1 MSSVPSEP
9 ERYSIDE
16 MMDRLKNASSGN
28 PEDGELVTRSDG
40 TQAIRVRKRKRRSKQ
55 PQKEDSRRGRRARV
69 IQVSAALLLIFLAAL
84 AIGGGVVYSNSSAF
98 REKLIKH
105 ISEAS
110 GASATLET
118 FRMNPKTANSGNLTL
133 QWPEGN
139 VMKSLALRT
148 LIAEVFPSSFFSKTF
163 SGEEIAVADAT
174 LTLQAPEEG
183 KPVRATAPSPSGLP
197 IDFKRYRTANFQLSW
212 GDPATSPFK
221 VVKSEALLAAK
232 ATSGR
237 PQLSLYKGELLVAG
251 WPKLRVNRSLIEFRG
266 EETDIIG
273 LRLLHETDERG
284 SLEFSG
290 TITPLKPDQRSTL
303 SVELKAFELS
313 GVTGNTLGRLLS
325 GRVDSQSSTKSNFL
339 TFSPGADPAP
349 VLDATFISTPSST
362 IEVRGFPFL
371 FDLAQLL
378 NDEWFEHPVFEGES
392 TGTIHREKGSIS
404 LRNLDLQAKNRL
416 ALRGEI
422 TVAAND
428 SLSGTL
434 RLGLTD
440 AMITTAVTP
449 ALRSLF
455 GTVTEGYRWVDLE
468 LSGTGTAP
476 KDDFKDLFSEATK
489 PSTSAPAPRATSSG
503 SSFEELTRP
512 K

>member
-16 MMDRLKNASSGN
+16 MMDRLKNATPGN

-55 PQKEDSRRGRRARV
+55 PQKEDSRRGHRARIV
-69 IQVSAALLLIFLAAL
+69 QVSAALLLVFLAAL
-84 AIGGGVVYSNSSAF
+84 ALGGGVVYSNSSAY
-98 REKLIKH
+98 REKLVKH

-110 GASATLET
+110 GATATLET
-118 FRMNPKTANSGNLTL
+118 FRMNPKTANSGNLLL

-139 VMKSLALRT
+139 VMKSLALRG
-148 LIAEVFPSSFFSKTF
+148 LVAEVFPSSFFGKTF
-163 SGEEIAVADAT
+163 SGEEISVIDAT

-183 KPVRATAPSPSGLP
+183 KAARVTAAPPAGLP
-197 IDFKRYRTANFQLSW
+197 IDFKRYRAANFQLAW
-212 GDPATSPFK
+212 GESATSPFK
-221 VVKSEALLAAK
+221 LVKSEAVLAAK

-237 PQLSLYKGELLVAG
+237 PQLSLYKGELLVTG

-290 TITPLKPDQRSTL
+290 IVAPLKPDHRSSL

-313 GVTGNTLGRLLS
+313 GITGNTLGRLLS
-325 GRVDSQSSTKSNFL
+325 GRVDSSSSTKSNFL
-339 TFSPGADPAP
+339 AFSSGADSAP
-349 VLDATFISTPSST
+349 ILDATFVSTPSST
-362 IEVRGFPFL
+362 MEVRGFPFL
-371 FDLAQLL
+371 FALSQLL
-378 NDEWFEHPVFEGES
+378 NDEWFEHPMFDGES
-392 TGTIHREKGSIS
+392 TGVIHREKGAVS

-416 ALRGEI
+416 ALRGEM
-422 TVAAND
+422 TLAAND
-428 SLSGTL
+428 SLSGSL

-440 AMITTAVTP
+440 AMITTSVAP
-449 ALRSLF
+449 FLRSLF
-455 GTVTEGYRWVDLE
+455 GPVTEGYRWVDLE
-468 LSGTGTAP
+468 ISGTGTSP
-476 KDDFKDLFSEATK
+476 KDDFQTLFSEVTK
-489 PSTSAPAPRATSSG
+489 KPAPPPSRRAPGG
-503 SSFEELTRP
+503 SSFEELTSPP